1 MKNKVKSLETDL
13 NHSIE
18 ERKILE
24 GQLAEL
30 EDGFEKVF
38 KEKADKEETICSL
51 NAEINSLIP
60 TGQLVHGRMK
70 QIFVLRHSF
79 PKYCTVF

>member
-1 MKNKVKSLETDL
+1 MKNKVRSLETDL

-24 GQLAEL
+24 GQLAEF
-30 EDGFEKVF
+30 EECFEKVI

-51 NAEINSLIP
+51 NAEINYMIP
-60 TGQLVHGRMK
+60 TG
-70 QIFVLRHSF
+70 
-79 PKYCTVF
+79 